1 MGVKR
6 YVAQARRILMSVS
19 IDDLAARLAAL
30 EARVAALEAK
40 DHPSNVCIYAGQE
53 YTEGAVIEQ
62 DNHTMR
68 CKLDFSS
75 GRFEWDFQL

>member
-53 YTEGAVIEQ
+53 YTEGAVIVQ
-62 DNHTMR
+62 DNNTMR
-68 CKLDFSS
+68 CAFDLVRGHLTWK
-75 GRFEWDFQL
+75 